1 MVNILFSRL
10 MVRVVSTVIGGF
22 GMFCLFSSFIVPRF
36 GADAFILLGAA
47 TALELLTDK

>member
-1 MVNILFSRL
+1 MVNILFTRL
-10 MVRVVSTVIGGF
+10 MVHVVSTVIGGF
-22 GMFCLFSSFIVPRF
+22 GMFCLFSSFILPRL